1 MDKDEATR
9 DRRPM
14 KARPFLSAA
23 GAVLLSLILLAA
35 GLLWTMNRQSPLQ
48 LAEQTLHLPR
58 AARFVPRDLSLIHI

>member
-23 GAVLLSLILLAA
+23 GAVLLSLLLLAV

-48 LAEQTLHLPR
+48 LAEQPLHPVSYTHLTLPTK
-58 AARFVPRDLSLIHI
+58 VTV

>member
-23 GAVLLSLILLAA
+23 GAVLLSLLLLTAITTSVVD
-35 GLLWTMNRQSPLQ
+35 GVPSV
-48 LAEQTLHLPR
+48 
-58 AARFVPRDLSLIHI
+58 VPRCFKPLYSIRLFIRSHKR

>member
-23 GAVLLSLILLAA
+23 GAVVLSLILLAA
-35 GLLWTMNRQSPLQ
+35 GT
-48 LAEQTLHLPR
+48 R
-58 AARFVPRDLSLIHI
+58 AYNDLSLAPRSSLATMFFSD